1 MIVAII
7 PKRDGGLL
15 SSDGGPWY
23 HFCMKSALRLI
34 WMRLFL
40 LGVLLAGFTGL
51 PAAEPLYELKNLAAW
66 CIVPFDN
73 QKRSPEQRA
82 AMVAKMGLTKVAYDW
97 RQEHVPEFEAEM
109 LAYKKHGI
117 EFFAFWST
125 HDQAFALFEKHQLHP
140 QIWVMAG
147 NKGDTQEAKVKNAAE
162 GLLPVIAKAAKIGSK
177 VAIYNHGGWSGEPEN
192 MVAICEYLKKHHAVS
207 NVGIVY
213 NLHHGHGH
221 LARLDE
227 ALKLMLPHLLCLNLN
242 GMDIGGDTKGRKIL
256 PIGVGSEDLKVLR
269 QVRASGYAGPIGI
282 LNHTMEDAEG
292 RLLDNL
298 DGLRHLVP
306 QLDDL
311 PPGPKPMYRTY
322 AVQAAPMMP
331 VQATTTGGVPSL
343 ASEFGKALRGG
354 QLHPAS
360 EDFFRWPFTVELRC
374 KLESKQRFNI
384 LAAGGPKANPRHWEI
399 YSYAGTGRFSVYL
412 PGRGGEYQSQ
422 VDITDGK
429 WHDLLVSFSDEAV
442 TLWVDGRE
450 ALSRKPPVAASG
462 PMPEKVAIGRLVEG
476 TLGCD
481 GSIDDVRISRG
492 VMKPRKVEGPRA
504 RMDNTIAL
512 WSFDDLGAVH
522 VPPPAPAMPAYEP
535 ARAPLDPSDDV
546 FADHPVNRDR
556 IFDFYAKQAAAFR
569 GKDVTLIPGY
579 PGLDGG
585 RQGHW
590 GNQNDAV
597 TWKDGRWNLSDK
609 GVLFSGVLRSG
620 AVMVTKGIAVKKG
633 DEAACF
639 DPVSLSFPLRWEGGF
654 VKLSEA
660 RHGMASGPAI
670 AGKVTLAKKPVA
682 ARPDDRY
689 LGLYRHGD
697 EVVFAYQRD
706 GKRRLISAWE
716 EDEAKL
722 HLLTLGGPARWTREV
737 ETQGVIGDRKPFAV
751 DSIQVPFEN
760 PYGTLFFISGL
771 DFFED
776 GSAAVCTMTGEV
788 WLVGGLD
795 ADLRKVTWKR
805 FATGLHQP
813 LGLKVVDG
821 KLHVLG
827 RDQITRLHDLNG
839 DREAD
844 YYENVVSAYE
854 TSPGG
859 HDFIVGLDRDSQGR
873 FYTASGKQGVL
884 RLTPPDKVEVL
895 ATGLRNPNGIGVD
908 AAGRFVSSSVQEGD
922 WTPASAICEIEVG
935 FNEGAHFGGGG
946 PREGKAPT
954 VPLLQLPRGEDNSSS
969 GQVYLG
975 DDAWPKLSGQGNLLH
990 ASFGTGSVWVVSRQ
1004 KVGGVWQGAAQR
1016 ISGAMRSGAQH
1027 LRFNRKDGHL
1037 YVSGMQGWGSYTPD
1051 DGSLQRIRHVG
1062 GAPVLVGH
1070 EVRDN
1075 GVLLRF
1081 DTPLGADA
1089 AQAGRHFAQAWN
1101 YLYGRAYGS
1110 PEYSVRHPSVAGHDV
1125 LSVASAH
1132 LMEGGRQL
1140 FLEIPQLTVS
1150 SQVHLQ
1156 VELGGGATT
1165 ALFLSAH
1172 ALGEPF
1178 KDFKGYQPIAKQ
1190 AHGHAAVASQ
1200 GARAVR
1206 WETEL
1211 CGPDPVILKLQAGNA
1226 LNYLQKELRAKA
1238 GQAIAL
1244 TFENPDVM
1252 PHNWVL
1258 VRPGAEEKVG
1268 AAAALMVSLSDGA
1281 DRHYV
1286 PDVPEVVAHTRLL
1299 DPGKSTTIYFT
1310 APKVPGRYPY
1320 LCSFPG
1326 HAQLMRGVLIV
1337 E

>member
-1 MIVAII
+1 
-7 PKRDGGLL
+7 
-15 SSDGGPWY
+15 
-23 HFCMKSALRLI
+23 MKSALRLI
-34 WMRLFL
+34 WMRLFV
-40 LGVLLAGFTGL
+40 LGVLLVGFTGL
-51 PAAEPLYELKNLAAW
+51 SAAEPLYDLKNLAAW

-73 QKRSPEQRA
+73 QKRTPEQRA

-97 RQEHVPEFEAEM
+97 RQENVPEFESEI

-125 HDQAFALFEKHQLHP
+125 HDEAFRLFEKHQLHP
-140 QIWVMAG
+140 QVWVMAG
-147 NKGDTQEAKVKNAAE
+147 SKGDSQEAKVKNAAE

-192 MVAICEYLKKHHAVS
+192 MVALCEYLRKHHDVT

-242 GMDIGGDTKGRKIL
+242 GMDVGGDAKGRKIL
-256 PIGVGSEDLKVLR
+256 PIGVGGEDLKVLR
-269 QVRASGYAGPIGI
+269 QVRASGYAGPVGI

-322 AVQAAPMMP
+322 AAKPAAAMP
-331 VQATTTGGVPSL
+331 VKAAAAGGVPSL
-343 ASEFGKALRGG
+343 APEFGKALRGG
-354 QLHPAS
+354 QSYPAT
-360 EDFFRWPFTVELRC
+360 EEYFRWPFTVELRC

-384 LAAGGPKANPRHWEI
+384 LAAGGPKAGPRHWEI
-399 YSYAGTGRFSVYL
+399 YSYARSGRFSVYL

-450 ALSRKPPVAASG
+450 VFSRKPLVAASG
-462 PMPEKVAIGRLVEG
+462 PAPEKVAIGQLVEG
-476 TLGCD
+476 NLGCD
-481 GSIDDVRISRG
+481 GAIDDVRISRG
-492 VMKPRKVEGPRA
+492 VMKPRQVEGPRG

-512 WSFDDLGAVH
+512 WSFDELGAVQ
-522 VPPPAPAMPAYEP
+522 VPPPVPALPAYQP
-535 ARAPLDPSDDV
+535 AKAPLDSADDV

-556 IFDFYAKQAAAFR
+556 LFDFYAKQAAAFR
-569 GKDVTLIPGY
+569 GKGVTLIPGY

-597 TWKDGRWNLSDK
+597 TWKDGRWNLADK
-609 GVLFSGVLRSG
+609 GVLFSGVFRSG
-620 AVMVTKGIAVKKG
+620 PVMVTKGIAVKKG
-633 DEAACF
+633 EEAACF
-639 DPVSLSFPLRWEGGF
+639 DPVSLSFPLRWQGGF

-670 AGKVTLAKKPVA
+670 AGKVTFAQKA
-682 ARPDDRY
+682 APAPTGDRY

-716 EDEAKL
+716 QDEAKL
-722 HLLTLGGPARWTREV
+722 QPLTLGGPARWTRELV
-737 ETQGVIGDRKPFAV
+737 TQGAVGDRKPFAV

-760 PYGTLFFISGL
+760 PDGTLFFISGL

-795 ADLRKVTWKR
+795 AGLRKVTWKR

-821 KLHVLG
+821 KVLVLG

-844 YYENVVSAYE
+844 YYENMMSAYE

-859 HDFIVGLDRDSQGR
+859 HDFIVGLDRDRQGR

-935 FNEGAHFGGGG
+935 FNEGAHFGAGG
-946 PREGKAPT
+946 PRQGKAPT

-990 ASFGTGSVWVVSRQ
+990 ASFGTGSVWMVSRQ
-1004 KVGGVWQGAAQR
+1004 KVEGVWQGAAQR
-1016 ISGAMRSGAQH
+1016 LSGAMRSGAQH

-1062 GAPVLVGH
+1062 GAPVMIGH

-1075 GVLLRF
+1075 GVILRF
-1081 DTPLGADA
+1081 DAPLGVEA

-1101 YLYGRAYGS
+1101 YLYGRSYGS

-1125 LSVASAH
+1125 LAVASAH
-1132 LMEGGRQL
+1132 LAEGGRQL
-1140 FLEIPQLTVS
+1140 FLEIPQLTVA

-1156 VELGGGATT
+1156 VELGAGVNT
-1165 ALFLSAH
+1165 AVFLSAH
-1172 ALGEPF
+1172 ALGAPF
-1178 KDFKGYQPIAKQ
+1178 KDFKGYRPITKE
-1190 AHGHAAVASQ
+1190 AHGHVAVATK

-1206 WETEL
+1206 WETEM
-1211 CGPDPVILKLQAGNA
+1211 CGPDPVTLKLQAGNA
-1226 LNYLQKELRAKA
+1226 LNYVQKELKAKA
-1238 GQAIAL
+1238 GRSVAL

-1252 PHNWVL
+1252 PHNWLL

-1268 AAAALMVSLSDGA
+1268 AAAALMVSLPDGA
-1281 DRHYV
+1281 ERHYV
-1286 PDVPEVVAHTRLL
+1286 PDMADVIAHTRLL

-1310 APKVPGRYPY
+1310 APKEPGRYPY

-1326 HAQLMRGVLIV
+1326 HSQLMRGVLVV

>member
-1 MIVAII
+1 
-7 PKRDGGLL
+7 
-15 SSDGGPWY
+15 
-23 HFCMKSALRLI
+23 
-34 WMRLFL
+34 
-40 LGVLLAGFTGL
+40 L

-73 QKRSPEQRA
+73 QKRTPEQRA

-97 RQEHVPEFEAEM
+97 RQEHVAEFEAEI

-125 HDQAFALFEKHQLHP
+125 HDQAFALFEKHRLHP

-192 MVAICEYLKKHHAVS
+192 MVAICEYLQKHDAVT

-221 LARLDE
+221 LARLDD
-227 ALKLMLPHLLCLNLN
+227 ALKRMLPHLLCLNLN
-242 GMDIGGDTKGRKIL
+242 GMDVAGDTKGRKIL
-256 PIGVGSEDLKVLR
+256 PIGAGSEDLKVLR
-269 QVRASGYAGPIGI
+269 QVRASGYAGPVGV

-311 PPGPKPMYRTY
+311 PPGPKPKYRTY
-322 AVQAAPMMP
+322 AFQAAPMMP

-450 ALSRKPPVAASG
+450 VLSRKPPVAASG

-512 WSFDDLGAVH
+512 WSFDELGAVH

-722 HLLTLGGPARWTREV
+722 QSLTHGGPARWTREL
-737 ETQGVIGDRKPFAV
+737 ETQGTVGDRKPFAV
-751 DSIQVPFEN
+751 DTIRVPFDN
-760 PYGTLFFISGL
+760 PYGTLFFLSGL

-776 GSAAVCTMTGEV
+776 GSAAACTMTGEV

-795 ADLRKVTWKR
+795 AGLRQVTWKR
-805 FATGLHQP
+805 YATGLHQP

-821 KLHVLG
+821 KVLVLG

-908 AAGRFVSSSVQEGD
+908 AAGRFVSSSIQEGD

-1004 KVGGVWQGAAQR
+1004 KVAGVWQGAAQR

-1075 GVLLRF
+1075 GLLLRF

-1089 AQAGRHFAQAWN
+1089 GQAGRHFAQAWN

-1125 LSVASAH
+1125 LKVASAH

-1238 GQAIAL
+1238 GQAVAL

-1268 AAAALMVSLSDGA
+1268 AAAALMVSMPDGA

-1286 PDVPEVVAHTRLL
+1286 PDSPDVIAHTRLL
-1299 DPGKSTTIYFT
+1299 DPGKSSTIYFT
-1310 APKVPGRYPY
+1310 APKEPGRYPY

-1326 HAQLMRGVLIV
+1326 HAQLMRGVLVV